1 MGLLARFAPAPP
13 APLEAPVAAA
23 LSEQPVAVAGDT
35 PTTTILDRAG
45 AEALTI
51 SIARRIP
58 AVRKAEHV
66 IGGTLGTFPI
76 VATQNGDRLPVDDP
90 RVAWLAQPDPKRT
103 CQWLVTKTLL
113 DGFWYDRAVW
123 KITDRKLYGSVSAVE
138 RVHPDRVQVVPDP
151 MDPDSIDTLV
161 VDGSE
166 HRDPLSAGYLVFDFA
181 GLGGLTRWGYDLLT
195 LYAELQAAAGRY
207 AKVPHPYAIL
217 ENEGADL
224 GAPEIKT
231 MLDEWELARQTR
243 GVGYTNRVIKYK
255 PQQGWSAKELQLT
268 EAREY
273 SALEVARLTGL
284 PAFSL
289 DATTGDSM
297 TYANTV
303 DRRKDELRAL
313 SPWRTTF
320 EQTVSMDDRRGR
332 PSGVL
337 LPHGI
342 KAFLDPQ
349 DYVREDAK
357 TRMETWNLALEN
369 EVLTLEEVRAA
380 EPLAGVNR

>member
-1 MGLLARFAPAPP
+1 MP
-13 APLEAPVAAA
+13 
-23 LSEQPVAVAGDT
+23 S
-35 PTTTILDRAG
+35 TILDRAG
-45 AEALTI
+45 VEALTI
-51 SIARRIP
+51 TIARRIA

-66 IGGTLGTFPI
+66 IAGTLGSFPI
-76 VATQNGDRLPVDDP
+76 VATQNGNRLPVDDQ

-103 CQWLVTKTLL
+103 CQWIVTKTLS
-113 DGFWYDRAVW
+113 DGFWYDRSVW
-123 KITDRKLYGSVSAVE
+123 KITDRTLYRTTTAVE

-151 MDPDSIDTLV
+151 MDPDTIDTLV
-161 VDGSE
+161 VDGNE
-166 HRDPLSAGYLVFDFA
+166 YRDPLAAGYVVFDFA
-181 GLGGLTRWGYDLLT
+181 GRGGLLRHGYDLLT

-224 GAPEIKT
+224 DAPEIKK

-243 GVGYTNRVIKYK
+243 GVGYTNRAIKYK

-273 SALEVARLTGL
+273 SALEVARMTGL

-320 EQTVSMDDRRGR
+320 EQTISMDDRRGR
-332 PSGVL
+332 PTGVL
-337 LPHGI
+337 LAHGI
-342 KAFLDPQ
+342 KAFLDPE

-357 TRMETWNLALEN
+357 TRMETWNLALEHD
-369 EVLTLEEVRAA
+369 VLTLDEVRAA